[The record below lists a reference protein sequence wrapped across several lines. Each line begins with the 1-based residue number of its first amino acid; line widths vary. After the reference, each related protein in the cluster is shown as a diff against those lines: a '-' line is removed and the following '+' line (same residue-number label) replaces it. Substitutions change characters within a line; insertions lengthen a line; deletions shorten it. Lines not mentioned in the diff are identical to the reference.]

1 MSCYLSAGHSA
12 ACDGRPDSQ
21 IVATIAPT
29 RNDSGGMHFK
39 GRFYYSSC
47 NNCEIMDSGGENG
60 CTQLEGAVWLML
72 WWEKHRNPHSHRRTS
87 FPTISIGEVIIQ
99 KKVKKTVFDNLELAN
114 HHQYI
119 RPTFLSSQLNV
130 KIVYNTL

>member
-60 CTQLEGAVWLML
+60 CTQLVVDVMVGEA
-72 WWEKHRNPHSHRRTS
+72 PQSS
-87 FPTISIGEVIIQ
+87 F
-99 KKVKKTVFDNLELAN
+99 
-114 HHQYI
+114 
-119 RPTFLSSQLNV
+119 SSQN
-130 KIVYNTL
+130 